1 MGGLLAGDL
10 LNALANEGGVASF
23 GEGLLGELGEGLLVE
38 EAEQKRKASA
48 TEKKYDQCAIDSRL
62 EVLQGQSVLEDSNVA
77 SCDRVGALL
86 HVGRGRDSSHG
97 SEAGGNGGDGDLHVG

>member
-1 MGGLLAGDL
+1 MAGDL

-38 EAEQKRKASA
+38 EAEQKRKASVYRM
-48 TEKKYDQCAIDSRL
+48 ERYDQNAMDSRL